1 MHTNHAIINF
11 LPFFIKRRLAGRAYL
26 QNILANTGWLFADR
40 ILRMVV
46 GLFVGVWIARYMGP
60 EQFGVYNYALVFV
73 GMFSALS
80 NLGLDG
86 IVVRNVVR
94 DSASKDTI
102 LGTAFFLKF
111 AGGIITLIVSVGAIM
126 ALRPGDSVTGW
137 LVGITAVG
145 TIFQAFDT
153 IDFWFQS
160 QVKSKYTVYVRNGAF
175 LMITLVKILLILTRS
190 PLISFACA
198 GLAEIVAGTIGLIFA
213 YRLHGN
219 YLNKWRMSLPYAK
232 ELLADSWPLICSCLA
247 VGFFMKIDQV
257 MLREMIGSEAAG
269 IYAAA
274 TRISEIW
281 YFIPIII
288 VSSVS
293 PAIVDAK
300 KTGEHLYYRR
310 LRKLFHFTAGLAF
323 AIAIPTTIL
332 SKYFVLLL
340 FGKSYAAAGP
350 ILAIHIWATL
360 FYFLGIVQGPWNV
373 TEGLMNLSLKRTLI
387 TAVVNIILN
396 LILIPMYS
404 GIGAAI
410 STVAAY
416 FCGAFLAN
424 GIDERSRQIFYLQI
438 EALFFVPFFKRV
450 IAKTTCRSL

>member
-1 MHTNHAIINF
+1 MNHATIKF
-11 LPFFIKRRLAGRAYL
+11 LPLFIRGRLEGRASL

-46 GLFVGVWIARYMGP
+46 GLFVGVWIARYLGP

-86 IVVRNVVR
+86 IIVRNVVR
-94 DSASKDTI
+94 DPARMDTI
-102 LGTAFFLKF
+102 LGTAFFLKL
-111 AGGIITLIVSVGAIM
+111 AGGIITLIVSIGAIM
-126 ALRPGDSVTGW
+126 ALRPGDSVAGW

-145 TIFQAFDT
+145 SLFQAFDT

-175 LMITLVKILLILTRS
+175 LTITLVKILLVLTRS
-190 PLISFACA
+190 PLIAFAYA
-198 GLAEIVAGTIGLIFA
+198 GLAEIVVGAVGLVFT
-213 YRLHGN
+213 YQLHG
-219 YLNKWRMSLPYAK
+219 YSLNKWRMSLPYAK

-257 MLREMIGSEAAG
+257 MLREMAGSESAG

-293 PAIVDAK
+293 PAIVAAK
-300 KTGEHLYYRR
+300 KAGELLYYRR
-310 LRKLFHFTAGLAF
+310 LRKLFHFTAALAF
-323 AIAIPTTIL
+323 AIAIPTTVL
-332 SKYFVLLL
+332 SKYLVLLL

-387 TAVVNIILN
+387 TAAVNIILN
-396 LILIPMYS
+396 FILIPAYS

-410 STVAAY
+410 STVVAY

-424 GIDERSRQIFYLQI
+424 GIDGRSRQIFYLQI
-438 EALFFVPFFKRV
+438 EAIFFVQFFKRV

>member
-1 MHTNHAIINF
+1 MNHAIIKF
-11 LPFFIKRRLAGRAYL
+11 LPPFVRGRLEGRASL

-94 DSASKDTI
+94 DPARMDTI

-111 AGGIITLIVSVGAIM
+111 AGGIITVIVSVGAIM
-126 ALRPGDSVTGW
+126 VLRPGDSVAGW

-145 TIFQAFDT
+145 AIFQAFDT

-175 LMITLVKILLILTRS
+175 LIITLVKIILILTRS
-190 PLISFACA
+190 PLIAFACA
-198 GLAEIVAGTIGLIFA
+198 GLAEIVAGAVGLVFT
-213 YRLHGN
+213 YRLHG
-219 YLNKWRMSLPYAK
+219 YSLNKWRMSLPYAK

-257 MLREMIGSEAAG
+257 MLREMIGSESAG

-281 YFIPIII
+281 YFVPIII

-300 KTGEHLYYRR
+300 KIGEDIYYRR
-310 LRKLFHFTAGLAF
+310 LRKLFQFTAGLAF
-323 AIAIPTTIL
+323 AIAIPTTVFF
-332 SKYFVLLL
+332 KFFVLLL
-340 FGKSYAAAGP
+340 FGKSYEAA
-350 ILAIHIWATL
+350 
-360 FYFLGIVQGPWNV
+360 
-373 TEGLMNLSLKRTLI
+373 
-387 TAVVNIILN
+387 
-396 LILIPMYS
+396 
-404 GIGAAI
+404 
-410 STVAAY
+410 
-416 FCGAFLAN
+416 
-424 GIDERSRQIFYLQI
+424 
-438 EALFFVPFFKRV
+438 VPFWQSIYGRRFSIFWGLYKARG
-450 IAKTTCRSL
+450 TLPRGLRTYR

>member
-1 MHTNHAIINF
+1 MNHAIIKF
-11 LPFFIKRRLAGRAYL
+11 LPPFIRERLEGRTSL

-86 IVVRNVVR
+86 IVVRNVIR
-94 DSASKDTI
+94 DPARMDTI

-111 AGGIITLIVSVGAIM
+111 VGGIITLIVSVGAIV
-126 ALRPGDSVTGW
+126 ALRPGDSVAGW

-145 TIFQAFDT
+145 AIFQAFDT

-160 QVKSKYTVYVRNGAF
+160 QVKSKYTVYARTGAF
-175 LMITLVKILLILTRS
+175 LIITMAKIVLILTRS
-190 PLISFACA
+190 PLIAFACA
-198 GLAEIVAGTIGLIFA
+198 GLAEIVVGSVGQIFT
-213 YRLHGN
+213 YRFHG
-219 YLNKWRMSLPYAK
+219 YTLNKWRMSLPYAK

-247 VGFFMKIDQV
+247 VGIFMKIDQV
-257 MLREMIGSEAAG
+257 MLREMAGSESAG

-274 TRISEIW
+274 IRISEIG

-293 PAIVDAK
+293 PAIVEAQK
-300 KTGEHLYYRR
+300 IGEDIYYRR
-310 LRKLFHFTAGLAF
+310 LRKLFGFTAALALT
-323 AIAIPTTIL
+323 IAIPTTVF

-360 FYFLGIVQGPWNV
+360 FYFLGIVQGPWNII
-373 TEGLMNLSLKRTLI
+373 EGLTNLSLKRTLI

-396 LILIPMYS
+396 FLLIPKYS

-424 GIDERSRQIFYLQI
+424 GIDAKSRHIFYLQI
-438 EALFFVPFFKRV
+438 EAIFFVQFFKWV
-450 IAKTTCRSL
+450 IAKTTYRSL

>member
-1 MHTNHAIINF
+1 MNHAIIKF
-11 LPFFIKRRLAGRAYL
+11 LPPFIMGRLEGRASL

-94 DSASKDTI
+94 DPARMDTI

-111 AGGIITLIVSVGAIM
+111 AGGIITVIVSVGAIM
-126 ALRPGDSVTGW
+126 VLRPGDSVAGW

-145 TIFQAFDT
+145 AIFQAFDT

-175 LMITLVKILLILTRS
+175 LIITLVKIILILTRS
-190 PLISFACA
+190 PLIAFACA
-198 GLAEIVAGTIGLIFA
+198 GLAEIVAGAVGLVFT
-213 YRLHGN
+213 YRLHG
-219 YLNKWRMSLPYAK
+219 YSLNKWRMSLPYAK

-257 MLREMIGSEAAG
+257 MLREMIGSESAG

-300 KTGEHLYYRR
+300 KIGEDIYYRR
-310 LRKLFHFTAGLAF
+310 LRKLFQFTAGLAF
-323 AIAIPTTIL
+323 AIAIPTTVL

-350 ILAIHIWATL
+350 ILAVHIWAAL

-373 TEGLMNLSLKRTLI
+373 TEGLTNLSLKRTLI
-387 TAVVNIILN
+387 TAVVNIVLN
-396 LILIPMYS
+396 FILIPKYS

-424 GIDERSRQIFYLQI
+424 GIDARSRQIFYLQI
-438 EALFFVPFFKRV
+438 ESIFFVQLFKRV

>member
-1 MHTNHAIINF
+1 
-11 LPFFIKRRLAGRAYL
+11 
-26 QNILANTGWLFADR
+26 
-40 ILRMVV
+40 
-46 GLFVGVWIARYMGP
+46 MGP

-94 DSASKDTI
+94 DPAHKDTI

-111 AGGIITLIVSVGAIM
+111 TGGIITLIVSVGAIIT
-126 ALRPGDSVTGW
+126 LRPSDNVTGW

-145 TIFQAFDT
+145 AIFQAFDT

-160 QVKSKYTVYVRNGAF
+160 QVKSKYTVYVRNGSF
-175 LMITLVKILLILTRS
+175 LIITLVKVLLILTRS
-190 PLISFACA
+190 PLIAFACA
-198 GLAEIVAGTIGLIFA
+198 GLAEIVTGTIGIIFA
-213 YRLHGN
+213 YQLHGN
-219 YLNKWRMSLPYAK
+219 GLHKWRVSFQYAK
-232 ELLADSWPLICSCLA
+232 ELLTDSWPLICSCLA

-257 MLREMIGSEAAG
+257 MLREMAGSESAG

-274 TRISEIW
+274 TRISEIG

-293 PAIVDAK
+293 PAIVNAK
-300 KTGEHLYYRR
+300 KLGNDIYYQR
-310 LRKLFHFTAGLAF
+310 LQKLFDFTAALAF
-323 AIAIPTTIL
+323 AIAIPTTLL

-360 FYFLGIVQGPWNV
+360 FYFLGIVQGPWNI
-373 TEGLMNLSLKRTLI
+373 TEGLTNLSLKRTLI

-396 LILIPMYS
+396 FILIPKYS

-424 GIDERSRQIFYLQI
+424 GLDGKSRQIFYLQI
-438 EALFFVPFFKRV
+438 KAIFFVRLFKRA
-450 IAKTTCRSL
+450 IAKTTCRPL

>member
-1 MHTNHAIINF
+1 MNHAIIKF
-11 LPFFIKRRLAGRAYL
+11 LPPFIRERLEGRASL

-94 DSASKDTI
+94 DPARKDTI

-111 AGGIITLIVSVGAIM
+111 SGGIFTLIISVGAIM

-145 TIFQAFDT
+145 AIFQAFDT

-160 QVKSKYTVYVRNGAF
+160 QVKSQYTVYVRNGAF
-175 LMITLVKILLILTRS
+175 LIITLVKALLILTRS
-190 PLISFACA
+190 SLVAFACA

-219 YLNKWRMSLPYAK
+219 YLNQWRVNFQYAK

-257 MLREMIGSEAAG
+257 MLREMAGSESAG

-274 TRISEIW
+274 TRISEIG

-293 PAIVDAK
+293 PAIVNAK
-300 KTGEHLYYRR
+300 KIGNDIYYRR
-310 LRKLFHFTAGLAF
+310 LRKLFDFTAALAF
-323 AIAIPTTIL
+323 AIAIPTTLL

-340 FGKSYAAAGP
+340 FGKNYAAAGP

-360 FYFLGIVQGPWNV
+360 FYFLGIVQGPWNI
-373 TEGLMNLSLKRTLI
+373 TEGLTNLSLKRTLI
-387 TAVVNIILN
+387 TAVANIILN
-396 LILIPMYS
+396 FILIPKYS

-424 GIDERSRQIFYLQI
+424 GIDGKSRHIFYLQI
-438 EALFFVPFFKRV
+438 EAIFFVRFFKRV
-450 IAKTTCRSL
+450 IAKTTCRPL